1 MGWPRG
7 RQWPTRRLRDP
18 SRRDALLLATVPA
31 SRFDE
36 TGRNSYHIGMTKP
49 MRSTVSEK
57 GQVTI
62 PKTIRA
68 RLGIE
73 PGEVLEFEEE
83 ETGGRI
89 VAHKVAARD
98 PVDEVYGILRLDEG
112 TDELVQRLRGETEAA

>member
-1 MGWPRG
+1 M
-7 RQWPTRRLRDP
+7 
-18 SRRDALLLATVPA
+18 
-31 SRFDE
+31 
-36 TGRNSYHIGMTKP
+36 GRNSYNIGMTKP